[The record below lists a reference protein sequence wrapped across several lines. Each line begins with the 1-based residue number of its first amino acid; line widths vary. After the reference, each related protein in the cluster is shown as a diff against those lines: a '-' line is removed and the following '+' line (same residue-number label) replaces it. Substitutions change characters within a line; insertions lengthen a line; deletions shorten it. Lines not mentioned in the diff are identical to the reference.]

1 MVPAGFKVVYYYF
14 FSFLPRAIIL
24 VFLIFYHFFYY
35 FIIFNSLIILFILLY
50 IYIYSP
56 LTLLKFPKIS
66 KSQIYSFIYYLLF
79 IYFKNAIFE
88 IIF

>member
-1 MVPAGFKVVYYYF
+1 MNGRFALQLIMATCHRFGFF
-14 FSFLPRAIIL
+14 
-24 VFLIFYHFFYY
+24 IFYHFFYY
-35 FIIFNSLIILFILLY
+35 FFIFNVESFVSLIILFILL
-50 IYIYSP
+50 YIYSP

-79 IYFKNAIFE
+79 IYLKNSILE